1 MDQHNF
7 ETTIEFFHIPELSY
21 SAETRVTAINAPR
34 LELAFWV
41 QGDVSAGRNRAGHAC
56 RNVMNMEAERDFGNG
71 TVQDAAL
78 Q

>member
-41 QGDVSAGRNRAGHAC
+41 QGDASAG
-56 RNVMNMEAERDFGNG
+56 
-71 TVQDAAL
+71 
-78 Q
+78 